1 LLERRDGMPTR
12 EEALDVVNEYTKNQ
26 NLVRHMLAVE
36 AAMRAYA
43 QKYSED
49 EDLWGVVGL
58 IHDFDYERYPDLSV
72 EGHPV
77 VGSRILRE
85 KGWPE
90 EVIRAVLSHA
100 SEYTEV
106 QPQSLMEKCLVAV
119 DELTGFLV
127 AVALVRPTKDIR
139 DITKIRSVKKK
150 WKDRSFAAAVNRE
163 EIEHGCQE
171 LGVDLWTEHVPLVLG
186 AMQGIAAELA
196 LDGGAAR

>member
-1 LLERRDGMPTR
+1 MATRDQAWELL
-12 EEALDVVNEYTKNQ
+12 NEYTKNQ

-36 AAMRAYA
+36 ASMRAYA
-43 QKYSED
+43 RKYGED
-49 EDLWGVVGL
+49 EDLWGTVGL

-77 VGSRILRE
+77 VGARVLRE
-85 KGWPE
+85 QGWPE
-90 EVIRAVLSHA
+90 EIVRAVLAHA
-100 SEYTEV
+100 GEYTGVMPE
-106 QPQSLMEKCLVAV
+106 SLMEKCLVAV

-163 EIEHGCQE
+163 EIEHACQE
-171 LGVDLWTEHVPLVLG
+171 LGVDLWTEHVPLVLE
-186 AMQGIAAELA
+186 AMQGIAPELG
-196 LDGGAAR
+196 LDGQAAS